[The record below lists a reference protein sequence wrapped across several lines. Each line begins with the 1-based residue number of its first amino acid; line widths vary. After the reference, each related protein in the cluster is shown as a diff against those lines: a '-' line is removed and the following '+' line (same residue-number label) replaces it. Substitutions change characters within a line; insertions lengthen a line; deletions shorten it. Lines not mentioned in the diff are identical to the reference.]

1 MPASLTVVS
10 IKLLEIPGA
19 TQITANGIND
29 HGQVVGQFT
38 DKSGGVHGFIW
49 EEDSFSQ
56 VDYPGMSA
64 LNLYKINNLGQFV
77 GSINDPS
84 GTVHGFFFDRGT
96 FSPPLTYP
104 GAGATYALGI
114 NDRGEIA
121 GTYYAAAQSRGFLFK
136 AGRFHAPNLPSAQ
149 QSAFQAINNSGQ
161 VAGVAVDPKGTHGII
176 YLENPGLFTSFF
188 DFPGAAVTYPQGVN
202 GGGQLGGQ
210 YTNPNGNGQAFV
222 SLAGSLLTVT
232 IPGAVSASILGINDR
247 GQVCGNFI
255 DANQVHHG
263 YVAVV
268 LI

>member
-10 IKLLEIPGA
+10 IKLLAIPTA

-29 HGQVVGQFT
+29 HGQVVGQFV
-38 DKSGGVHGFIW
+38 DKNGEDHGFIW
-49 EEDSFSQ
+49 EADSFSQ
-56 VDYPGMSA
+56 VDYPGMTA
-64 LNLYKINNLGQFV
+64 VNLYKINNLGQFV
-77 GSINDPS
+77 GSMTDPN

-96 FSPPLTYP
+96 LSPPLTYP

-149 QSAFQAINNSGQ
+149 QTAFQAINNSGQ
-161 VAGVAVDPKGTHGII
+161 VAGITVDPQGTHGVL
-176 YLENPGLFTSFF
+176 YLENLGLFTPQF
-188 DFPGAAVTYPQGVN
+188 DFPGATVTYPQAVN

-255 DANQVHHG
+255 DANQVHHA
-263 YVAVV
+263 YIAV
-268 LI
+268 LPI